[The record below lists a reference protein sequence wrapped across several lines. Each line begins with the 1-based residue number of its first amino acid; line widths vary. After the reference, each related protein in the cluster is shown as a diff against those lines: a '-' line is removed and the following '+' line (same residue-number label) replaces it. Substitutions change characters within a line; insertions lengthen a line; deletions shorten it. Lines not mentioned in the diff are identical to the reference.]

1 MKSRFASEVTT
12 TVGQQSVPPPG
23 SGRVNGP
30 TSKSTGISLAHHR
43 PTRYRVVVL
52 TLCLVVFSFGLSLA
66 PATHTALAQQPL
78 TPQELRGKQ
87 IYLQGAS
94 PSGKEILAYVG
105 DSSLEVPGTVM
116 ACANCHG
123 IAGQGKIEGGINP
136 SNITWEALTK
146 PYGVTHVNERKHP
159 AYTSRA
165 LELAITRGVDPAG
178 NKLLNTMPRYQISKE
193 DLDDLV
199 VYLKRLGTDVDP
211 GISDTKI
218 VIGTAVPSTG
228 PIGELSQAVRDV
240 IAAVFAETNAQGG
253 VYSRQL
259 ELKSVAAA
267 DTKVTRADIEKLIR
281 DENVFALTGV
291 MIAGVENEILP
302 LLAEQ
307 QVPLVGPL
315 TLDPKTGLPL
325 NRQVFYVLDG
335 TAGQARAL
343 ISFMV
348 KKPESKGLT
357 IAVVHSG
364 GDLAASTTEAVKDQ
378 ARKEKLPAPQVV
390 EYSKENFAA
399 DQIVKRLRQANVTA
413 LFFMGNVADLVAMMK
428 EAASVNWFPQI
439 FVQSGT
445 ASAALFEAPA
455 GFEGKV
461 FCMFPSAP
469 ADQTEEAVK
478 EFRLLG
484 EKYKL
489 PQKHVAAQVSAY
501 SAAKILIEALKRV
514 GKDLS
519 RERLIQALEGF
530 YNYQTGLTPPITYGP
545 NRRVGAMG
553 AYIVMVDL
561 TEKKFVPVS
570 GWVAIN

>member
-1 MKSRFASEVTT
+1 MKSRFS
-12 TVGQQSVPPPG
+12 
-23 SGRVNGP
+23 
-30 TSKSTGISLAHHR
+30 ISL
-43 PTRYRVVVL
+43 
-52 TLCLVVFSFGLSLA
+52 CLGVFSFGLSLA
-66 PATHTALAQQPL
+66 LATRTATAQQPL
-78 TPQELRGKQ
+78 TPQETRGKQ
-87 IYLQGAS
+87 IYLQGTS
-94 PSGKEILAYVG
+94 PSGKDILAYVG
-105 DSSLEVPGTVM
+105 DSSLEVPGSVI

-136 SNITWEALTK
+136 SNVTWEALTK
-146 PYGVTHVNERKHP
+146 PYGVTHVNGRKHP
-159 AYTSRA
+159 AYTSRG

-178 NKLLNTMPRYQISKE
+178 NKLLNTMPRYQMSKE

-211 GISDTKI
+211 GISETKI
-218 VIGTAVPSTG
+218 VIGTALPSAG
-228 PIGELSQAVRDV
+228 PIGELSQAMRDV

-267 DTKVTRADIEKLIR
+267 NAKAITRADIEKLIK
-281 DENVFALTGV
+281 DEKVFALTGV
-291 MIAGVENEILP
+291 MLAGVENEIVP

-307 QVPLVGPL
+307 QVPLIGPL
-315 TLDPKTGLPL
+315 TLDPKTDSPL

-335 TAGQARAL
+335 SAGQARAL

-348 KKPESKGLT
+348 KKPESKPLT

-364 GDLAASTTEAVKDQ
+364 GDLAASTVEAVKDQ
-378 ARKEKLPAPQVV
+378 SRKEKLTPPQVV
-390 EYSKENFAA
+390 EYSKGSFAPGG
-399 DQIVKRLRQANVTA
+399 IVTRLRQANVTG
-413 LFFMGNVADLVAMMK
+413 LFFMGDVIDLVALMK

-445 ASAALFEAPA
+445 ASAALFDAPA

-461 FCMFPSAP
+461 FCTFPTAP
-469 ADQTEEAVK
+469 ADQTEEAIK

-501 SAAKILIEALKRV
+501 SSAKILIEALKRV

-530 YNYQTGLTPPITYGP
+530 YNYPTGLTPPITYGP
-545 NRRVGAMG
+545 NRRIGAMG

-561 TEKKFVPVS
+561 KEKKFVPVS
-570 GWVAIN
+570 GWVGIN